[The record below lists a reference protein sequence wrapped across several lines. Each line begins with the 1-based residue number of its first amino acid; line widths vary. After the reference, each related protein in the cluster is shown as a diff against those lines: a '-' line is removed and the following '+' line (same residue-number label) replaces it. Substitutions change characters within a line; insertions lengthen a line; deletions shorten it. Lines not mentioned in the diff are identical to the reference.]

1 MAVSECTKMR
11 WWRWRRNPLKRR
23 SDVIEAWV
31 VLCAWLFALIGGLFA
46 GLAAA
51 DAVVGS
57 AERIRS
63 ESRRVT
69 AVLVRD
75 AEEPGPA
82 RVTTDHLV
90 WATVRWTDPDGTPHS
105 DEARVPPKTK
115 AGSKVQVWTDRHGAV
130 ANEPL
135 SGAETTLHAVS
146 GGLLAGSGAAG
157 LVLGAGW
164 VVRLAMERRRL
175 AQWDAEWARLD
186 TPPRWKTG

>member
-1 MAVSECTKMR
+1 MAVSECTKVR
-11 WWRWRRNPLKRR
+11 CWRWRRNPLKRR
-23 SDVIEAWV
+23 SDVVEAWV

-82 RVTTDHLV
+82 RVTTDHKPWGLAIAHV
-90 WATVRWTDPDGTPHS
+90 TCH
-105 DEARVPPKTK
+105 DE
-115 AGSKVQVWTDRHGAV
+115 
-130 ANEPL
+130 
-135 SGAETTLHAVS
+135 
-146 GGLLAGSGAAG
+146 
-157 LVLGAGW
+157 
-164 VVRLAMERRRL
+164 
-175 AQWDAEWARLD
+175 
-186 TPPRWKTG
+186 